1 MTLSAPRSLV
11 NAITGNKHLL
21 SPTGKR
27 TLMRLLA
34 MLLAAMV
41 IATPVTAAAQE
52 QVGSVTVKKRPTD
65 LDSPGA
71 HPVKFELTG
80 ANLDAPVTLSSDT
93 DTVIFTDLAPG
104 TYTIRELATRTGD
117 VARATVAP
125 ITVTIPTDGE
135 YDITVYPKPQL
146 PTLIKSANVDR
157 IVPGTKFEY
166 ILDGTVPLPDT
177 NGELHRYVIRDTLPA
192 GLTLTGKSSME
203 LRIGSRTVELTA
215 GEHYNVT
222 TEGNT
227 ITATFTPAGLE
238 LLAEERAEH
247 AEVIVR
253 FTFEVQA
260 AFTLVFGSQV
270 LNIGYLYPDG
280 YPEDGDKSVVSNE
293 FSLPVI
299 NRGGGGIIPLPI
311 PIPGGSSGG
320 SSGGPGG
327 GPVLTP
333 GSMKDTPDSGSVPT
347 ITPDKPGTPVASGP
361 PTRPEPRKPL
371 ASTGASVLGVLALG
385 ALLSIIGITLFL
397 RGRRA

>member
-1 MTLSAPRSLV
+1 MTLRAPRSLV

-52 QVGSVTVKKRPTD
+52 QVGSVTVKKLPTD

-80 ANLDAPVTLSSDT
+80 ANLDAPVTLSSDS

>member
-1 MTLSAPRSLV
+1 MTLRAPRSLV

-52 QVGSVTVKKRPTD
+52 QVGSVTITKLPTS
-65 LDSPGA
+65 LDSPGV
-71 HPVKFELTG
+71 HPVKFELSGGTL
-80 ANLDAPVTLSSDT
+80 AAPVTLYSDT

-280 YPEDGDKSVVSNE
+280 YPEDRDKSVVSNE